1 MLEKLPVE
9 EKHQVP
15 GRNFAEIL
23 LPHCFRY
30 LCNKEKKHEN
40 LVNQEVENQL
50 SLNLTKEISR
60 KQ

>member
-23 LPHCFRY
+23 LPRYFRY

-50 SLNLTKEISR
+50 FLNLTKEISR

>member
-15 GRNFAEIL
+15 DKNFAEIL
-23 LPHCFRY
+23 LPRCFQY
-30 LCNKEKKHEN
+30 LCDKGKKHGN
-40 LVNQEVENQL
+40 LAYQEVENQL
-50 SLNLTKEISR
+50 SLNLTMEIIH